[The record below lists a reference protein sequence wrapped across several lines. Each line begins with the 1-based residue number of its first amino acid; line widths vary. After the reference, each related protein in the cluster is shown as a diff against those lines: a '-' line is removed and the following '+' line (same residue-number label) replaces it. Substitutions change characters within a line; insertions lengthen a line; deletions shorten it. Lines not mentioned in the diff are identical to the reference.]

1 MSEKIGE
8 KSFLKKC
15 EASRESESRAS
26 VSRATVSRGSEN
38 RASVRESSFKTKSE
52 PKLERKFDF
61 TFDNWT
67 ETKPEKKYFI
77 SERFQGIINRL
88 VKSVSMSFKS
98 NSVQVVCLS
107 VLGFCAGVFL
117 TCILITARRPD
128 SRHGVGG
135 LETSAEPEYEENL
148 SSLLAQ
154 VEKDTAADFDAD
166 AEALLSDSVDEASA
180 DAALTDSALSDP
192 DSSVITYQTYRVK
205 AGDMIGFIADAF
217 DVTQDTIISVNNIK
231 QSRLIQPG
239 QYLKIPSMPGII
251 YTVKKNGETPA
262 TIAEK
267 YKVNAEK
274 CASANYVSLDTEL
287 KAGTS
292 IFVPEAE
299 LDWATRQEINGDL
312 FKKPLHARYW
322 LSSNYGWRDSPFNA
336 GKRTFH
342 GGVDMAVA
350 QGTPIYAALD
360 GTVTAVGYNATY
372 GNYVIITH
380 HSGYKTLYGHM
391 KATACRKGNFVYTNT
406 VIGYVGSTGMSTG
419 PHLHFTVYKN
429 GKTIN
434 PFAVLN

>member
-15 EASRESESRAS
+15 EATIEA
-26 VSRATVSRGSEN
+26 
-38 RASVRESSFKTKSE
+38 
-52 PKLERKFDF
+52 ERIS
-61 TFDNWT
+61 
-67 ETKPEKKYFI
+67 EKKCFI
-77 SERFQGIINRL
+77 SEKRHCIIKKL
-88 VKSVSMSFKS
+88 VKSIVMSFKS
-98 NSVQVVCLS
+98 NSIQVVCLS

-117 TCILITARRPD
+117 TCVLITARRPD

-135 LETSAEPEYEENL
+135 LETTAEPEYEENL
-148 SSLLAQ
+148 SSLLAS
-154 VEKDTAADFDAD
+154 VEKDVKSADIIDAD
-166 AEALLSDSVDEASA
+166 SNIAAEELLAEEGLAEKNFDSDSSI
-180 DAALTDSALSDP
+180 
-192 DSSVITYQTYRVK
+192 ITYQTYRVK
-205 AGDMIGFIADAF
+205 SGDMIGFIADAF

-292 IFVPEAE
+292 LFVPDAE

-322 LSSNYGWRDSPFNA
+322 LSSNYGWRNSPFNA
-336 GKRTFH
+336 GARTFH
-342 GGVDMAVA
+342 GGIDMAVSS
-350 QGTPIYAALD
+350 GTPIYAALD
-360 GTVTAVGYNATY
+360 GTVSAVGYNATY

-391 KATACRKGNFVYTNT
+391 KSTACRKGNFVYTNT

-434 PFAVLN
+434 PMTVLN

>member
-1 MSEKIGE
+1 MSDKIGE

-15 EASRESESRAS
+15 EASL
-26 VSRATVSRGSEN
+26 
-38 RASVRESSFKTKSE
+38 E
-52 PKLERKFDF
+52 PKREIKLDV
-61 TFDNWT
+61 
-67 ETKPEKKYFI
+67 KPLVFEKKPEKKHEKKYFI
-77 SERFQGIINRL
+77 SERFQCIMNKL
-88 VKSVSMSFKS
+88 VKSVVMTFKS

-117 TCILITARRPD
+117 TCVLITARRPD

-135 LETSAEPEYEENL
+135 LETTAEPEYEENL
-148 SSLLAQ
+148 SSLLAE
-154 VEKDTAADFDAD
+154 VDEVVDAAN
-166 AEALLSDSVDEASA
+166 AEAEI
-180 DAALTDSALSDP
+180 DAPVENQPENLE
-192 DSSVITYQTYRVK
+192 ITYQTYRVK
-205 AGDMIGFIADAF
+205 SGDMIGFIADAF

-251 YTVKKNGETPA
+251 YTVKKNGETPT

-267 YKVNAEK
+267 YKVSADK
-274 CASANYVSLDTEL
+274 CASVNYVSPDTEL

-292 IFVPEAE
+292 LFVPEAE

-322 LSSNYGWRDSPFNA
+322 LSSNYGWRNSPFNA
-336 GKRTFH
+336 GSRTFH
-342 GGVDMAVA
+342 GGIDMAVA

-391 KATACRKGNFVYTNT
+391 KTTACRKGNFVYTNT

-434 PFAVLN
+434 PMAVLN

>member
-1 MSEKIGE
+1 MSDKIGE
-8 KSFLKKC
+8 KSLLKK
-15 EASRESESRAS
+15 SE
-26 VSRATVSRGSEN
+26 ATVEP
-38 RASVRESSFKTKSE
+38 KSE
-52 PKLERKFDF
+52 
-61 TFDNWT
+61 
-67 ETKPEKKYFI
+67 KKCFI
-77 SERFQGIINRL
+77 SGSFQAIMNRF
-88 VKSVSMSFKS
+88 VKSVIMSFKS
-98 NSVQVVCLS
+98 NSVKIVCLS

-117 TCILITARRPD
+117 TCLLITARRPD

-148 SSLLAQ
+148 SSLLAD
-154 VEKDTAADFDAD
+154 VEKDIAAADAVEEASLAD
-166 AEALLSDSVDEASA
+166 AGLKDL
-180 DAALTDSALSDP
+180 

-217 DVTQDTIISVNNIK
+217 DVTQDTIISVNNIR

-292 IFVPEAE
+292 LFIPDAE

-312 FKKPLHARYW
+312 FKKPIHARYW
-322 LSSNYGWRDSPFNA
+322 LSSKYGWRDSPFNA

-342 GGVDMAVA
+342 GGIDMAIA
-350 QGTPIYAALD
+350 SGTPVYAALD
-360 GTVTAVGYNATY
+360 GSVSATGYNATY

-380 HSGYKTLYGHM
+380 HSGYKTLYGHLSSIN
-391 KATACRKGNFVYTNT
+391 CRKGNFVYTNT
-406 VIGYVGSTGMSTG
+406 MIGRVGSTGMSTG

-434 PFAVLN
+434 PLVVLN

>member
-1 MSEKIGE
+1 MSDKIGE

-15 EASRESESRAS
+15 EASRAATREVTFASEQKAS
-26 VSRATVSRGSEN
+26 YEP
-38 RASVRESSFKTKSE
+38 EYDKKSSK
-52 PKLERKFDF
+52 
-61 TFDNWT
+61 
-67 ETKPEKKYFI
+67 KPEKKCFI
-77 SERFQGIINRL
+77 SEQFHCIINKL
-88 VKSVSMSFKS
+88 VKSIGMSFKS
-98 NSVQVVCLS
+98 NSIQVVCLS

-117 TCILITARRPD
+117 TCVLITARRPD

-148 SSLLAQ
+148 SKLLAD
-154 VEKDTAADFDAD
+154 VEKDIAAADASANTDSSVTASANTDAY
-166 AEALLSDSVDEASA
+166 LSDS
-180 DAALTDSALSDP
+180 DSF
-192 DSSVITYQTYRVK
+192 ITYQTYRVK
-205 AGDMIGFIADAF
+205 SGDMIGFIADAF

-251 YTVKKNGETPA
+251 YTVKKDGETPV
-262 TIAEK
+262 TIADK
-267 YKVNAEK
+267 YKVSADK
-274 CASANYVSLDTEL
+274 CALANNVSLETEL

-292 IFVPEAE
+292 LFVPEAE

-322 LSSNYGWRDSPFNA
+322 LSSNYGWRNSPFNA
-336 GKRTFH
+336 GARTFH
-342 GGVDMAVA
+342 GGIDMAVS
-350 QGTPIYAALD
+350 QGTPIYAALE
-360 GTVTAVGYNATY
+360 GKVTAVGYNATY

-391 KATACRKGNFVYTNT
+391 KSTACRTGNFVYTNT
-406 VIGYVGSTGMSTG
+406 IIGYVGSTGMSTG

-434 PFAVLN
+434 PLSVLN

>member
-1 MSEKIGE
+1 MSDKIGE

-15 EASRESESRAS
+15 EASREAYS
-26 VSRATVSRGSEN
+26 
-38 RASVRESSFKTKSE
+38 KPKSE
-52 PKLERKFDF
+52 PKLERKFNF
-61 TFDNWT
+61 NFDNWT
-67 ETKPEKKYFI
+67 ETETQKKCFI
-77 SERFQGIINRL
+77 SERFQCIINRL
-88 VKSVSMSFKS
+88 VKSVGMSFKS

-117 TCILITARRPD
+117 TCLLITARRPD

-148 SSLLAQ
+148 SSLLAE
-154 VEKDTAADFDAD
+154 VENDIASAENGGASEVAAENAANSDAD
-166 AEALLSDSVDEASA
+166 
-180 DAALTDSALSDP
+180 
-192 DSSVITYQTYRVK
+192 SSIITYQTYRVK
-205 AGDMIGFIADAF
+205 SGDMIGFIADAF

-267 YKVNAEK
+267 YKVNGEK

-292 IFVPEAE
+292 LFVPDAE

-322 LSSNYGWRDSPFNA
+322 LSSNYGWRASPFNA

-342 GGVDMAVA
+342 GGVDMAVSS
-350 QGTPIYAALD
+350 GTPIYAALD

-391 KATACRKGNFVYTNT
+391 KSTACRKGNFVYTNT
-406 VIGYVGSTGMSTG
+406 IIGYVGSTGMSTG

-434 PFAVLN
+434 PMTVLN

>member
-1 MSEKIGE
+1 MSDKIGE
-8 KSFLKKC
+8 KSLLKKC
-15 EASRESESRAS
+15 EATLES
-26 VSRATVSRGSEN
+26 
-38 RASVRESSFKTKSE
+38 KSE
-52 PKLERKFDF
+52 
-61 TFDNWT
+61 
-67 ETKPEKKYFI
+67 KKCFI
-77 SERFQGIINRL
+77 SGSFQAIMNRF
-88 VKSVSMSFKS
+88 VKSVVMSFKS
-98 NSVQVVCLS
+98 NSVKIVCLS

-117 TCILITARRPD
+117 TCLLITARRPD

-148 SSLLAQ
+148 SSLLAD
-154 VEKDTAADFDAD
+154 VEKDIVAADAVEEASLAD
-166 AEALLSDSVDEASA
+166 ASLKDL
-180 DAALTDSALSDP
+180 

-217 DVTQDTIISVNNIK
+217 DVTQDTIISVNNIR

-292 IFVPEAE
+292 LFIPDAE

-312 FKKPLHARYW
+312 FKKPLHTRYW
-322 LSSNYGWRDSPFNA
+322 LSSSYGWRDSPFNA

-342 GGVDMAVA
+342 GGIDMASST
-350 QGTPIYAALD
+350 GTPIYAALD

-391 KATACRKGNFVYTNT
+391 KSTACRKGNFVYTNT

-434 PFAVLN
+434 PLVVLN

>member
-1 MSEKIGE
+1 MSDKIGE

-15 EASRESESRAS
+15 EASLAPKTEKVA
-26 VSRATVSRGSEN
+26 EN
-38 RASVRESSFKTKSE
+38 KTE
-52 PKLERKFDF
+52 TKLERKFELKYEIKAEK
-61 TFDNWT
+61 T
-67 ETKPEKKYFI
+67 ESRSEKKCFI
-77 SERFQGIINRL
+77 NERFQSIINKS
-88 VKSVSMSFKS
+88 VKSFVMSFKS
-98 NSVQVVCLS
+98 NSTKVVCLS

-117 TCILITARRPD
+117 TCILINARRPD

-148 SSLLAQ
+148 SSLLAE
-154 VEKDTAADFDAD
+154 VDSIVDSANAADGAG
-166 AEALLSDSVDEASA
+166 LSENQDEN
-180 DAALTDSALSDP
+180 LE
-192 DSSVITYQTYRVK
+192 ITYQTYRVK
-205 AGDMIGFIADAF
+205 SGDMIGFIADAF

-251 YTVKKNGETPA
+251 YTVKKNGETA
-262 TIAEK
+262 ETIAEK
-267 YKVNAEK
+267 YKVSAEK
-274 CASANYVSLDTEL
+274 TAQVNNVSLDTEL
-287 KAGTS
+287 KSGTS
-292 IFVPEAE
+292 LFIPEAE

-322 LSSNYGWRDSPFNA
+322 LSSNYGWRNSPFNA
-336 GKRTFH
+336 GSRTFH
-342 GGVDMAVA
+342 GGIDMAVS

-360 GTVTAVGYNATY
+360 GTVSAVGYNATY

-391 KATACRKGNFVYTNT
+391 KSTACRKGNFVYTNT

-434 PFAVLN
+434 PLTVLN

>member
-1 MSEKIGE
+1 MNDKIGE
-8 KSFLKKC
+8 KSFLRKC
-15 EASRESESRAS
+15 EAS
-26 VSRATVSRGSEN
+26 
-38 RASVRESSFKTKSE
+38 
-52 PKLERKFDF
+52 L
-61 TFDNWT
+61 
-67 ETKPEKKYFI
+67 EKKCFI
-77 SERFQGIINRL
+77 SEKLQCIMKGLI
-88 VKSVSMSFKS
+88 KSIAMNFKS
-98 NSVQVVCLS
+98 NSVQVICLS
-107 VLGFCAGVFL
+107 VLAFCFGVFL
-117 TCILITARRPD
+117 TCVIITSRKPD

-135 LETSAEPEYEENL
+135 LETAAEPEYEENL
-148 SSLLAQ
+148 SDLLA
-154 VEKDTAADFDAD
+154 ELKEIENPEAAA
-166 AEALLSDSVDEASA
+166 SDSENVE
-180 DAALTDSALSDP
+180 
-192 DSSVITYQTYRVK
+192 ITYQTYRVK
-205 AGDMIGFIADAF
+205 SGDMIGFIADAF

-267 YKVNAEK
+267 YKINAEK
-274 CASANYVSLDTEL
+274 CANVNSLSVDSEL
-287 KAGTS
+287 TAGLS
-292 IFVPEAE
+292 LFLPDAE

-312 FKKPLHARYW
+312 FRKPLHSRYW
-322 LSSNYGWRDSPFNA
+322 LSSNYGWRASPFNS

-342 GGVDMAVA
+342 GGIDMASSS
-350 QGTPIYAALD
+350 GTPIYAALD

-391 KATACRKGNFVYTNT
+391 KATACKRGNFVYTNT

-434 PFAVLN
+434 PMAVLN

>member
-15 EASRESESRAS
+15 EASREA
-26 VSRATVSRGSEN
+26 
-38 RASVRESSFKTKSE
+38 SFKTKSE
-52 PKLERKFDF
+52 PKLERKYDF
-61 TFDNWT
+61 KFDNWT
-67 ETKPEKKYFI
+67 ETKSEKKYFI
-77 SERFQGIINRL
+77 SQRFQGIINRL
-88 VKSVSMSFKS
+88 VKSVGMSFKS

-117 TCILITARRPD
+117 TCLLITARRPD

-148 SSLLAQ
+148 SSLLAE
-154 VEKDTAADFDAD
+154 VEKDIASSENESGTEPAAENA
-166 AEALLSDSVDEASA
+166 VI
-180 DAALTDSALSDP
+180 SDP
-192 DSSVITYQTYRVK
+192 DSSIITYQTYRVK

-267 YKVNAEK
+267 YKVNADK
-274 CASANYVSLDTEL
+274 CALANNVSLDTEL

-292 IFVPEAE
+292 LFVPEAE

-322 LSSNYGWRDSPFNA
+322 LSSNYGWRDSPFSA

-342 GGVDMAVA
+342 GGIDMAVA
-350 QGTPIYAALD
+350 QGTPIYAALE
-360 GTVTAVGYNATY
+360 GKVTAVGYNATY

-391 KATACRKGNFVYTNT
+391 KTTACRTGNFVYTNT
-406 VIGYVGSTGMSTG
+406 IIGYVGSTGMSTG

>member
-1 MSEKIGE
+1 MSDKIGE
-8 KSFLKKC
+8 KSLLKKC
-15 EASRESESRAS
+15 EAMDEP
-26 VSRATVSRGSEN
+26 
-38 RASVRESSFKTKSE
+38 KSE
-52 PKLERKFDF
+52 K
-61 TFDNWT
+61 NC
-67 ETKPEKKYFI
+67 FI
-77 SERFQGIINRL
+77 SGSFQAIINRF
-88 VKSVSMSFKS
+88 VKSVVMSFKS
-98 NSVQVVCLS
+98 NSVKIVCLS

-117 TCILITARRPD
+117 TCLLITARRPD

-148 SSLLAQ
+148 SSLLAD
-154 VEKDTAADFDAD
+154 VEKDIAAADAVEEAAIAD
-166 AEALLSDSVDEASA
+166 ASLKDL
-180 DAALTDSALSDP
+180 
-192 DSSVITYQTYRVK
+192 DSSIITYQTYRVK

-217 DVTQDTIISVNNIK
+217 DVTQDTIISVNNIR

-274 CASANYVSLDTEL
+274 CANANYVSLDTEL

-292 IFVPEAE
+292 LFIPDAE

-312 FKKPLHARYW
+312 FKKPIHARYW
-322 LSSNYGWRDSPFNA
+322 LSSKYGWRDSPFNA

-342 GGVDMAVA
+342 GGIDMAIA
-350 QGTPIYAALD
+350 SGTPVYAALD
-360 GTVTAVGYNATY
+360 GSVSATGYNATY

-380 HSGYKTLYGHM
+380 HSGYKTLYGHLSSIN
-391 KATACRKGNFVYTNT
+391 CRKGNFVYTNT
-406 VIGYVGSTGMSTG
+406 MIGRVGSTGMSTG

-434 PFAVLN
+434 PLVVLN

>member
-15 EASRESESRAS
+15 EASRNVTQKE
-26 VSRATVSRGSEN
+26 T
-38 RASVRESSFKTKSE
+38 REKPLGKKS
-52 PKLERKFDF
+52 
-61 TFDNWT
+61 
-67 ETKPEKKYFI
+67 FI
-77 SERFQGIINRL
+77 SERFHCIMNKL
-88 VKSVSMSFKS
+88 VKSIVMNFKT
-98 NSVQVVCLS
+98 NSIQVVCLS

-117 TCILITARRPD
+117 TCILITAHRPD

-135 LETSAEPEYEENL
+135 LETTAEPEYEENL
-148 SSLLAQ
+148 SSLLAS
-154 VEKDTAADFDAD
+154 VE
-166 AEALLSDSVDEASA
+166 SDISAA
-180 DAALTDSALSDP
+180 DAALSDLDAVSDSNSSIDTDSSI
-192 DSSVITYQTYRVK
+192 ITYQTYRVK
-205 AGDMIGFIADAF
+205 SGDMIGFIADAF

-274 CASANYVSLDTEL
+274 TALANNVSLDTEL

-292 IFVPEAE
+292 LFVPEAE

-322 LSSNYGWRDSPFNA
+322 LSSNYGWRNSPFNA
-336 GKRTFH
+336 GSRTFH
-342 GGVDMAVA
+342 GGIDMAVSA
-350 QGTPIYAALD
+350 GTPIYAALD

-391 KATACRKGNFVYTNT
+391 KATACRRGNFVYTNT

-434 PFAVLN
+434 PLTVLN

>member
-1 MSEKIGE
+1 MSEKISNKIGE
-8 KSFLKKC
+8 KSLLRKC
-15 EASRESESRAS
+15 EATIQAEA
-26 VSRATVSRGSEN
+26 ATVIE
-38 RASVRESSFKTKSE
+38 KT
-52 PKLERKFDF
+52 
-61 TFDNWT
+61 T
-67 ETKPEKKYFI
+67 EKKSFI
-77 SERFQGIINRL
+77 SKIKQCIMNNL
-88 VKSVSMSFKS
+88 VKSVVMSFKS

-117 TCILITARRPD
+117 TCVLITAHRPD

-135 LETSAEPEYEENL
+135 LETTAEPEYEENL
-148 SSLLAQ
+148 SSLLAS
-154 VEKDTAADFDAD
+154 VEKDISEADKAIAEVDKVVDTAV
-166 AEALLSDSVDEASA
+166 SVD
-180 DAALTDSALSDP
+180 L

-205 AGDMIGFIADAF
+205 PGDMIGFIADAF
-217 DVTQDTIISVNNIK
+217 DVTQDTIISVNNIR

-267 YKVNAEK
+267 YKVNADK
-274 CASANYVSLDTEL
+274 CAQANYISLDSEL

-292 IFVPEAE
+292 LFVPDAE

-312 FKKPLHARYW
+312 FKKPIHARYW
-322 LSSNYGWRDSPFNA
+322 LSSRYGWRDSPFNA

-342 GGVDMAVA
+342 GGIDMAIA
-350 QGTPIYAALD
+350 SGTPVYAALD
-360 GTVTAVGYNATY
+360 GSVSATGYNATY

-380 HSGYKTLYGHM
+380 HSGYKTLYGHLSSIN
-391 KATACRKGNFVYTNT
+391 CRKGNFVYTNT
-406 VIGYVGSTGMSTG
+406 MIGRVGSTGMSTG

-434 PFAVLN
+434 PITVLN

>member
-1 MSEKIGE
+1 MSDKIGE
-8 KSFLKKC
+8 KSLLKKC
-15 EASRESESRAS
+15 EA
-26 VSRATVSRGSEN
+26 TVEP
-38 RASVRESSFKTKSE
+38 KSE
-52 PKLERKFDF
+52 
-61 TFDNWT
+61 
-67 ETKPEKKYFI
+67 KKCFI
-77 SERFQGIINRL
+77 SGSFQAIINRF
-88 VKSVSMSFKS
+88 VKSVVMSFKS
-98 NSVQVVCLS
+98 NSVKIICLS

-117 TCILITARRPD
+117 TCLLITARRPD

-148 SSLLAQ
+148 SSLLAD
-154 VEKDTAADFDAD
+154 VEKDIAAADAVEEAAIAD
-166 AEALLSDSVDEASA
+166 ASLKDL
-180 DAALTDSALSDP
+180 
-192 DSSVITYQTYRVK
+192 DSSIITYQTYRVK

-217 DVTQDTIISVNNIK
+217 DVTQDTIISVNNIR

-274 CASANYVSLDTEL
+274 CANANYVSLDTEL

-292 IFVPEAE
+292 LFIPDAE

-312 FKKPLHARYW
+312 FKKPIHARYW
-322 LSSNYGWRDSPFNA
+322 LSSKYGWRDSPFNA

-342 GGVDMAVA
+342 GGIDMAIA
-350 QGTPIYAALD
+350 SGTPVYAALD
-360 GTVTAVGYNATY
+360 GSVSATGYNATY

-380 HSGYKTLYGHM
+380 HSGYKTLYGHLSSIN
-391 KATACRKGNFVYTNT
+391 CRKGNFVYTNT
-406 VIGYVGSTGMSTG
+406 MIGRVGSTGMSTG

-434 PFAVLN
+434 PLVVLN

>member
-1 MSEKIGE
+1 MKEKMSEK
-8 KSFLKKC
+8 SLLKKC
-15 EASRESESRAS
+15 EAAIRKERA
-26 VSRATVSRGSEN
+26 A
-38 RASVRESSFKTKSE
+38 
-52 PKLERKFDF
+52 
-61 TFDNWT
+61 
-67 ETKPEKKYFI
+67 EKKYFI
-77 SERFQGIINRL
+77 SEKIQCIMNKL
-88 VKSVSMSFKS
+88 VKSVVMSFKS

-135 LETSAEPEYEENL
+135 LETTAEPEYEENL
-148 SSLLAQ
+148 SSLLAS
-154 VEKDTAADFDAD
+154 VE
-166 AEALLSDSVDEASA
+166 SDISAA
-180 DAALTDSALSDP
+180 DAALADLDAIADVNPKIDS
-192 DSSVITYQTYRVK
+192 DSSIITYQTYRVK
-205 AGDMIGFIADAF
+205 SGDMIGFIADAF

-251 YTVKKNGETPA
+251 YTVKKNGETAA

-267 YKVNAEK
+267 YKVNADK
-274 CASANYVSLDTEL
+274 CASANNVSLDTEL

-292 IFVPEAE
+292 LFIPDAE

-322 LSSNYGWRDSPFNA
+322 LSSNYGWRNSPFNA
-336 GKRTFH
+336 GARTFH
-342 GGVDMAVA
+342 GGIDMAVS

-391 KATACRKGNFVYTNT
+391 KSTACRRGNFVYTNT

-434 PFAVLN
+434 PLTVLT